1 MTSTLSNV
9 IDITLKTVFIY
20 FIVMHV
26 IYFFFIFLGALGQRR
41 HHRGILFGEFK
52 RISDSS
58 LTLPISLT
66 IPAYNEEK
74 LIVNTVLNVLQLRY
88 PQHEVI
94 VVNDGSTDSTL
105 QLLIDR
111 FQLFPVK
118 DVYKKHF
125 DTKVVRGA
133 YRSQLFNNL
142 IVIDKE
148 NGGRADAN
156 NCAVDHSRYPIIC
169 QIDADC
175 VLEQDALLYMIRPFL
190 LDANVIAA
198 TAIVKPS
205 NGLIVDEGKI
215 VRRGLPAKWL
225 ALYQVIEYLRS
236 FQWSRAGLLK
246 VNSLLCMPGAY
257 TFVRKDIFIKVGG
270 ANTKAII
277 DDFELTV
284 TLQRYIHE
292 HPEDGALKLAFVPD
306 PGCYT
311 EVPEDLRS
319 FATQRNFWQRTILQ
333 SLIWN
338 RDMALNPRYGMAG
351 LFGFPYFFC
360 FEVLSP
366 VIETLVLVLAPIAY
380 FMGLAS
386 LQDMALLF
394 VFGILLGTLTS
405 VFALLLQERT
415 RLREES
421 ASNLV
426 RLLIAGFTDHFGYH
440 QFHMACRLKGI
451 FDLILLNR
459 TTHSPLTRIGHQS
472 PGK

>member
-1 MTSTLSNV
+1 MTSTLSHVVDISLEV
-9 IDITLKTVFIY
+9 IFIY
-20 FIVMHV
+20 FLAMHG

-41 HHRGILFGEFK
+41 HHQGIQFGEFK

-74 LIVNTVLNVLQLRY
+74 LIINTVLNVLQLRY
-88 PQHEVI
+88 PQHEVV

-111 FQLFPVK
+111 FKLFPVK

-133 YRSQLFNNL
+133 YRSQIYKNL
-142 IVIDKE
+142 TVIDKE

-190 LDANVIAA
+190 LDEKVIAA

-205 NGLIVDEGKI
+205 NGLIVEEGKI
-215 VRRGLPAKWL
+215 IRRGLPVKWL

-236 FQWSRAGLLK
+236 FQWSRAGLVK
-246 VNSLLCMPGAY
+246 VRSLLCMPGAY
-257 TFVRKDIFIKVGG
+257 TFVKKEIFIKTGG

-292 HPEDGALKLAFVPD
+292 HPQEGDLKIAFVPD

-319 FATQRNFWQRTILQ
+319 FFNQRNFWQRTILQ

-351 LFGFPYFFC
+351 LFGFPYFFL

-366 VIETLVLVLAPIAY
+366 VIETFVIILAPITY
-380 FMGLAS
+380 FLGLAT
-386 LQDMALLF
+386 LQEMGLLF

-421 ASNLV
+421 TSNLI

-440 QFHMACRLKGI
+440 QFHMACRLIGI
-451 FDLILLNR
+451 FDLLFLKR
-459 TTHSPLTRIGHQS
+459 TTHMPLARVGYQPFS
-472 PGK
+472 K